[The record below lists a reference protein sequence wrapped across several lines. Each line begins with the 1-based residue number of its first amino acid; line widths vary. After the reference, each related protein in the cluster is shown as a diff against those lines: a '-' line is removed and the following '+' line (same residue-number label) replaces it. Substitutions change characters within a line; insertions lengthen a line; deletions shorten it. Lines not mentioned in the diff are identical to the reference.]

1 MRFPGWRHGHE
12 GADDDHPRDKR
23 IPDQPRH
30 APLDHP
36 AATHALEARARKP
49 QVSIAILPL
58 CCWNVLATKIV
69 TLVAVSRLIVVDE
82 AHMYRGVFGSHVAC
96 VFRRL
101 FRLCALHG
109 SNPQIVCCSA
119 TIQNPNEHFRLLFPR
134 LPPLETVLAA
144 GAEVQDYCDPPA
156 NAVKPM
162 ESPPNFHF
170 FRARELKVI
179 TEDGA
184 PRSEKLFCMWNPRAS
199 PADSGQS
206 RRNDAAPITAQTS
219 KGKKRKR
226 TQALAAAS
234 EHKSE
239 ETSHSDAHT
248 TETDGAA
255 TAIKDDE
262 PVSRTTSAIFH
273 SARIF
278 SRLMEAEVH
287 TLLFCRGRKLSEL
300 VLMTVHSILGDGL
313 SDPSSK
319 SRMSS
324 TAHQRAGILKRIS
337 TYRGGYTAD
346 DRRAIERRLFNGDLL
361 GVIATNALELGIDVG
376 ALDCTVHLGL
386 PTSIASLWQQAG
398 RAGRQRSSQ
407 SSTAVIVCFDAP
419 LDQYFCRHAKELF
432 RLPPEA
438 VALNPNNEKILSQ
451 HLVCAARETPLY
463 STQSGLN
470 YIDSFVFGPLSNTK
484 RGSELRE
491 QSLSVRAV
499 LKPLLDERKLMR
511 WPEPQGESY
520 RVHACAP
527 KTGSVSLRSINEI
540 SYTVRS
546 LPKAWETPL
555 ALL

>member
-1 MRFPGWRHGHE
+1 M
-12 GADDDHPRDKR
+12 
-23 IPDQPRH
+23 
-30 APLDHP
+30 
-36 AATHALEARARKP
+36 
-49 QVSIAILPL
+49 
-58 CCWNVLATKIV
+58 
-69 TLVAVSRLIVVDE
+69 IVVDE

-109 SNPQIVCCSA
+109 SNPQVVCCSA

-134 LPPLETVLAA
+134 LPPPETVHSEANNQNNGAAERVEVLA
-144 GAEVQDYCDPPA
+144 VCVPPA
-156 NAVKPM
+156 NASKPT

-199 PADSGQS
+199 PADSDQL
-206 RRNDAAPITAQTS
+206 RRNDAAPITTQAS
-219 KGKKRKR
+219 KPKKRKR
-226 TQALAAAS
+226 TQASASES
-234 EHKSE
+234 EHKSDG
-239 ETSHSDAHT
+239 TSQSEAHSMGS
-248 TETDGAA
+248 DGVG

-300 VLMTVHSILGDGL
+300 VLMTVHSVLGDGS

-319 SRMSS
+319 TPLSS
-324 TAHQRAGILKRIS
+324 TARQRAGILKRIS
-337 TYRGGYTAD
+337 TYRGGYTVD

-386 PTSIASLWQQAG
+386 PTSVASLWQQAG
-398 RAGRQRSSQ
+398 RAGRQRSAQ

-419 LDQYFCRHAKELF
+419 LDQYFCRHAQELF

-463 STQSGLN
+463 SPQSGLS
-470 YIDSFVFGPLSNTK
+470 YIDSFVFGPLGSTK
-484 RGSELRE
+484 VDSAMGEH
-491 QSLSVRAV
+491 SLSVRAV
-499 LKPLLDERKLMR
+499 LTPLLDERKLMR
-511 WPEPQGESY
+511 WSEPQGESY

-540 SYTVRS
+540 SYTVRP
-546 LPKAWETPL
+546 LPQTFMTPL
-555 ALL
+555 GLL